1 MELYNLRFFTSTRG
15 VIYKNYIALT
25 FSAFDDS
32 INNEKSACYLTIFGY
47 ITSNDSIE
55 NNIIFDEND
64 EYNFDIKNY
73 ISITN
78 NIFGYELANIK
89 ISNISQF
96 QNKGLIILDSNNNTI
111 KENDI
116 ISFEDKLTI
125 KKVSGVPF
133 GTYVINY
140 VGYVTEAK
148 DFSELIK
155 YEDDH
160 IFFWPK

>member
-1 MELYNLRFFTSTRG
+1 M
-15 VIYKNYIALT
+15 
-25 FSAFDDS
+25 
-32 INNEKSACYLTIFGY
+32 
-47 ITSNDSIE
+47 
-55 NNIIFDEND
+55 
-64 EYNFDIKNY
+64 
-73 ISITN
+73 
-78 NIFGYELANIK
+78 
-89 ISNISQF
+89 
-96 QNKGLIILDSNNNTI
+96 ILDSNNNTI
-111 KENDI
+111 KENDR

-155 YEDDH
+155 YADDH